1 MSKRRSDAPVL
12 ETPLAGALRD
22 PVAEPQLQRMWHNVK
37 ARRSASRAPIRSAF
51 VGALAGVAATVAVM
65 FTMQALRRQEALHAR
80 PSAPVAAQPS
90 PLAFGNGA
98 PIRPATA
105 LPGNLASF
113 SDGSHVEMAAD
124 TRLEPLVASAT
135 EVVLRLARGRT
146 LFDVTPGGP
155 RRWTIEAGIASIEV
169 VGTRF
174 VVTRAP
180 DAVRVDVERGVVLV
194 RGTTVPDGVARL
206 EEGQSIEVRAAPA
219 AGASS
224 AMPGVANGRDRVAA
238 GPAWRDSAAH
248 GHYAEAYASLG
259 SGGIGRET
267 THAARVEDLLAL
279 ADVARLSGH
288 PVEAVEPLQRILRD
302 HASSQSAPL
311 AAVTLGRVELSLGRP
326 QNAAQAL
333 ERALALRVPAGLEE
347 DVYARLVEAYAKAEN
362 TALAASAARAYRAR
376 FPAGRRLADVARW
389 SPQ

>member
-1 MSKRRSDAPVL
+1 MTKRRSDAPLL

-22 PVAEPQLQRMWHNVK
+22 PVAEPQLQRMWQNVK
-37 ARRSASRAPIRSAF
+37 ARRAAPRAPVRSAF
-51 VGALAGVAATVAVM
+51 VGAMAGVAATVAVM
-65 FTMQALRRQEALHAR
+65 FTIQALRRPEAMHAR

-113 SDGSHVEMAAD
+113 SDGSHVEMSAD

-146 LFDVTPGGP
+146 LFDITPGGP
-155 RRWTIEAGIASIEV
+155 RRWTIEAGVASIEV

-174 VVTRAP
+174 VVTRAL

-206 EEGQSIEVRAAPA
+206 EEGQSIDVHSAPP
-219 AGASS
+219 AGVSS
-224 AMPGVANGRDRVAA
+224 ATPGVANGRDAR
-238 GPAWRDSAAH
+238 PAWRDSAAH
-248 GHYAEAYASLG
+248 GHYVEAYASLG
-259 SGGIGRET
+259 SGGVGRET
-267 THAARVEDLLAL
+267 THAASVEDLLAL

-288 PVEAVEPLQRILRD
+288 AVEAVEPLQRILAE

-347 DVYARLVEAYAKAEN
+347 DVYARLVEAYAKAKN

-376 FPAGRRLADVARW
+376 FPAGRRLADVERW